1 MNDEAEYFRHVHDAE
16 LNDAPFHYRRC
27 GLDNVYLLNG
37 FEIEHDE
44 DGERYVTVI
53 DVDTLHKAIGLHLV
67 CNRKQFSGK
76 ELRFLRREMDL
87 TQSEVGRLI
96 GQNSQQVA
104 RWEKGESKIPGPA
117 DRLIRLMYLS
127 SFDGEC
133 EDALA
138 FLDEL
143 DSLDDL
149 NGDNIAFSK
158 KDDKWLETTN

>member
-1 MNDEAEYFRHVHDAE
+1 MNDNAEYFRHVHDAE
-16 LNDAPFHYRRC
+16 LDEAPFHYKRC

-37 FEIEHDE
+37 FEVEIE
-44 DGERYVTVI
+44 DGERYTSVI

-67 CNRKQFSGK
+67 SNRKLLTGK

-96 GQNSQQVA
+96 NQNSQQVA

-117 DRLIRLMYLS
+117 DRLIRIMYLS
-127 SFDGEC
+127 SFEGILESPL
-133 EDALA
+133 E

-143 DSLDDL
+143 DNLDDI
-149 NGDNIAFSK
+149 NGENLSFCK
-158 KDDKWLETTN
+158 QDDRWLEAAN